1 MFKKYLWN
9 KWAVLILFALIVILP
24 NTIVASEPEQIVQE
38 WAIRIKSS
46 TQIETVV
53 QSTGASLL
61 GPVAHIAHTWLIS
74 FPINK
79 ADQAQA
85 ILIRNKDIEWFAPQI
100 KRQKFPRE
108 IAFDLVYSDP
118 IFPYQWHLENTGQ
131 SGGTPDLDIHVRNV
145 WQNMN
150 ILGNGVVIGIVDN
163 GVQHTHPDLS
173 FNFVAS
179 DSWDFVDND
188 ADPSPDLGKDSAH
201 GTTIAGLAAA
211 RDNFNCGLGVA
222 YRAGIAG
229 IRLTSQPYSDAEE
242 AIALSY
248 QRQSIDVY
256 TYTWGP
262 EDSGQ
267 ILGKPGP
274 LTLQAL
280 ALNTAQGRNSLGN
293 VYVVAAGN
301 GNGKG
306 DNVNYDGLAN
316 SRFTIAVGSVDHNGK
331 HSAYSEPGAALMVV
345 APGSGDGIF
354 ISGTDLQG
362 LHGESCGDCQN
373 HINGT
378 SASAAQV
385 AGVIAL
391 MIEAKPDLS
400 WRDVQ
405 HILIHSATK
414 NDPDDQQWMQNAA
427 GFNFNP
433 KYGFGLVSAEAAVK
447 KAIGW
452 TSVNPS
458 SFIPYKKQVD
468 QRIPDADETGII
480 SSINVNAATNY
491 KIEHVEI
498 ILNATH
504 EYRGQLEISLTSPS
518 GTKSVLAEAH
528 ADASENYASWTFMTV
543 QNWGEA
549 IQGDWQLS
557 VVDNQGGH
565 SGRLISWELILHLNG
580 EIGPLP
586 PMARDDHE
594 TTAINTPVTINVI
607 ENDFDP
613 NGDELTIIDLTT
625 PTSGTVIKNADQ
637 TVTYTPDDNFLG
649 KDQFQYTLSD
659 GRGGQDT
666 ATVTIS
672 TVIINDPGFEKGTPN
687 PFWIENSRLS
697 ESVIMAS
704 PELAHNGKYLVQFKG
719 GRDGKEVATC
729 DQEIVMPE
737 ASRASLTFWMKILS
751 DDVYGHLNVV
761 VDGDFY
767 IFTIS
772 QIHRNE
778 YANWRPVVVNLD
790 GFADGQSHNIK
801 FQATIQSGNGDTV
814 FLLDDVSMSIGEQ
827 PPVATNDYVQ
837 TDMNQPINIDVLAND
852 YDPNMDII
860 TVSQVSAP
868 RHGTA
873 LANFNKTISYTPE
886 KMFVGEDS
894 FTYMINDQKGG
905 THTAQVYVTVV
916 TDKKLIL
923 SVPDKVIEGENT
935 ITGKLSVP
943 EILTES
949 LDVYLTSSDTSE
961 IQCALSIVTLQAGE
975 KERNVNFLVIDDTEP
990 DGFQKVTISASASGW
1005 ISTEIAVEVADNDV
1019 GPLLMVA
1026 PESAQLPP
1034 QSGIFDFQVQNKG
1047 QGNMAWTAVCN
1058 QTWIRVIS
1066 GQAGTNTGTIK
1077 VQYDTNPNQTVRTA
1091 NLVVMAPDAQNSQ
1104 ITVPIVQEKGSI
1116 EPPILKV
1123 TPTELLV
1130 AYDENKVILYVEN
1143 SGPGN
1148 MVWQARAN
1156 EDWLIITDGN
1166 NGVNAGQIIV
1176 QYLTNTG
1183 NTRKGTVQVT
1193 APGAINSPVTI
1204 VFTQEEGHVP
1214 TPILHVEP
1222 TLITLSESD
1231 DSVTVS
1237 VSNQGEG
1244 QMFWHSKTETP
1255 WLTILSGQTGIDEGT
1270 ISINCTE
1277 NLGPERTGEII
1288 VACAESN
1295 PPTILV
1301 QIQQMQCPPAIIEI
1315 DPKSVEVSGV
1325 NGVVEFHIFNAGGG
1339 NMNWTATAD
1348 HTWLNI
1354 ISGISGVNEGT
1365 ITVAYEKNLDDVRI
1379 GTITVISS
1387 DAENQTISVQI
1398 QQRKFGEV
1406 REQKLIIGKA
1416 SDRLGEQ
1423 VSMAPNLI
1431 IAGASMNDDHGSNAG
1446 IAYIWRFKDNQWQQD
1461 AHIKASDAE
1470 QYDHFGCA
1478 VDISGNIAVVGA
1490 YGNDDNLSQ
1499 SGSAYV
1505 FRYNNAAW
1513 IEESKIVASDGYLND
1528 NFGHSVAV
1536 SASYIIIGAN
1546 EDDDLGS
1553 NSGSAYVYTYDE
1565 NSEQWK
1571 EQAKLQPSD
1580 GESYDNFACSVDI
1593 AGDYAIIGADR
1604 DDDHGSTSGSAYIF
1618 KRELDNWHQQTKLT
1632 PDDGS
1637 KYDHFGYDVAISDHF
1652 AVIGSYAD
1660 DAKGTKSGSAY
1671 VFENKNGTW
1680 QQVAKLTPSDGTRE
1694 DFFGWSVAISG
1705 NNIIVGAYGD
1715 DDKGSRSG
1723 SVYIFQRVQE
1733 TWTEMKKI
1741 CAADGE
1747 SNDYFAYSVAIS
1759 GHYALVGAYG
1769 DDDYGT
1775 QSGAVYVYDFRDALA
1790 SQSAQNISQA
1800 PQLKLTQIPPLGNRV
1815 QNLKGRITGLDTTHW
1830 GVNVYAKRQG
1840 WWHAMCIPA
1849 FLSSD
1854 GYWACDITKGPY
1866 DYQADA
1872 LSIFVLPLTLTIPE
1886 KPNGQLSDVLYKESL
1901 LMKII
1906 KR

>member
-1 MFKKYLWN
+1 MFKKQSWN
-9 KWAVLILFALIVILP
+9 EWSVLILFALITMLP
-24 NTIVASEPEQIVQE
+24 NIIAASEPEQMVQD

-46 TQIETVV
+46 AKIDTVV
-53 QSTGASLL
+53 QATGTKLL
-61 GPVAHIAHTWLIS
+61 GPVAHIARTWLIS
-74 FPINK
+74 FPITRV
-79 ADQAQA
+79 DQAQA
-85 ILIRNKDIEWFAPQI
+85 ILIRNLDIEWFAPQV
-100 KRQKFPRE
+100 KKQKFPRE
-108 IAFDLVYSDP
+108 IEFDLVYSDP

-131 SGGTPDLDIHVRNV
+131 SGGTIDLDIHVRNV

-173 FNFVAS
+173 FNFVVS

-188 ADPSPDLGKDSAH
+188 ADPSPNLGQDSAH

-211 RDNFNCGLGVA
+211 RDNYHCGLGVA

-229 IRLTSQPYSDAEE
+229 IRLTSQPVSDAQE

-248 QRQSIDVY
+248 QRQSIDIY

-262 EDSGQ
+262 EDNGQ
-267 ILGKPGP
+267 ILGKLGP
-274 LTLQAL
+274 LTLEAL

-331 HSAYSEPGAALMVV
+331 HSTYSEPGAALMVV
-345 APGSGDGIF
+345 APGSGDGVF
-354 ISGTDLQG
+354 LSGTDLQG

-391 MIEAKPDLS
+391 MIEANPDLS

-405 HILIHSATK
+405 HVLINSATK
-414 NDPDDQQWMQNAA
+414 NDPDDAQWVQNAA
-427 GFNFNP
+427 DLSFNP
-433 KYGFGLVSAEAAVK
+433 KYGFGMVNAEAAVNTAK
-447 KAIGW
+447 SW

-458 SFIPYKKQVD
+458 SFIPYKNQVD
-468 QRIPDADETGII
+468 QAIPDNTPTGIT
-480 SSINVNAATNY
+480 STINVNASTDY
-491 KIEHVEI
+491 KIEHVEVV
-498 ILNATH
+498 LNATH
-504 EYRGQLEISLTSPS
+504 EYRGQLEITLTSPS

-528 ADASENYASWTFMTV
+528 ADAGENYASWTFMTV

-549 IQGDWQLS
+549 IQGNWQLS
-557 VVDNQGGH
+557 VVDAQGGH
-565 SGRLISWELILHLNG
+565 TGTLISWELILHLNG

-586 PMARDDHE
+586 PMARDDQE

-613 NGDELTIIDLTT
+613 NGDDLTIIDLTT
-625 PTSGTVIKNADQ
+625 PTSGTVVKNDDQ

-649 KDQFQYTLSD
+649 KDQFQYTISD

-666 ATVTIS
+666 ATVYIS
-672 TVIINDPGFEKGTPN
+672 TVIINDPGFEKGSPN
-687 PFWIENSRLS
+687 PFWIENSTLS

-704 PELAHNGKYLVQFKG
+704 PKLAHSGKYLVHFKG
-719 GRDGKEVATC
+719 GREGKEVATC
-729 DQEIVMPE
+729 DQDVIMPV
-737 ASRASLTFWMKILS
+737 ASHASLTFWMKILAA
-751 DDVYGHLNVV
+751 DVYGHLNVV
-761 VDGDFY
+761 VDGEFF

-772 QIHRNE
+772 QIHHNQ

-790 GFADGQSHNIK
+790 GFADGNSHNIK

-837 TDMNQPINIDVLAND
+837 TEMNQPVNIDILAND
-852 YDPNMDII
+852 YDPNMDLI
-860 TVSQVSAP
+860 TVTQISTPQ
-868 RHGTA
+868 HGTA
-873 LANFNKTISYTPE
+873 LANFNKTITYTPE
-886 KMFVGEDS
+886 KMFVGVDT
-894 FTYMINDQKGG
+894 FTYTINDQKGG
-905 THTAQVYVTVV
+905 THSAQVHVAVI

-923 SVPDKVIEGENT
+923 SVPEKVIEGEGT
-935 ITGKLSVP
+935 INGKLSVP
-943 EILTES
+943 EVLTED
-949 LDVYLTSSDTSE
+949 LDVYLISSDTSE
-961 IQCALSIVTLQAGE
+961 IQCALSLVTLQAGE
-975 KERNVNFLVIDDTEP
+975 KERNVQFLVIDDTEP
-990 DGFQKVTISASASGW
+990 DGFQKLTISASATGW
-1005 ISTEIAVEVADNDV
+1005 ISTEVSMEVADNDV
-1019 GPLLMVA
+1019 GPLLMIT
-1026 PESAQLPP
+1026 PESAQLPS
-1034 QSGIFDFQVQNKG
+1034 QSGFFDFQVQNKG

-1066 GQAGTNTGTIK
+1066 GQAGTNSGAIRL
-1077 VQYDTNPNQTVRTA
+1077 QFDTNPNQSVRTA
-1091 NLVVMAPDAQNSQ
+1091 TLIVMAPDAQNSQ
-1104 ITVPIVQEKGSI
+1104 ISVPIVQEKGSVAS
-1116 EPPILKV
+1116 PILNV

-1130 AYDENKVILYVEN
+1130 SYAENQSILYVEN

-1156 EDWLIITDGN
+1156 VDWLIITAGD

-1183 NTRKGTVQVT
+1183 DIRQGSVQVT
-1193 APGAINSPVTI
+1193 ATGATNSPVNI
-1204 VFTQEEGHVP
+1204 VFTQEKGHVP
-1214 TPILHVEP
+1214 TPVLHVDP
-1222 TLITLSESD
+1222 TLLTISESGG
-1231 DSVTVS
+1231 SLTLN
-1237 VSNQGEG
+1237 VSNQGDG

-1255 WLTILSGQTGIDEGT
+1255 WITIVSGHTGIDKGT
-1270 ISINCTE
+1270 IAFDCTT
-1277 NLGPERTGEII
+1277 NLGAERSGEII
-1288 VACAESN
+1288 VACAEST

-1301 QIQQMQCPPAIIEI
+1301 QVQQNQCPPAVIDIE
-1315 DPKSVEVSGV
+1315 PKSVEVAGV
-1325 NGVVEFHIFNAGGG
+1325 NGAVEFRVTNAGGG
-1339 NMNWTATAD
+1339 NLNWTATAD
-1348 HTWLNI
+1348 HSWLNI
-1354 ISGISGVNEGT
+1354 LSGNSGVNEGT
-1365 ITVAYEKNLDDVRI
+1365 ITVAYEKNIDDIRV
-1379 GTITVISS
+1379 GTITVSS
-1387 DAENQTISVQI
+1387 PDAENKNMSVQI

-1406 REQKLIIGKA
+1406 REHKLIVGNA
-1416 SDRLGEQ
+1416 SDRMGEK
-1423 VSMAPNLI
+1423 VSMTQNLI
-1431 IAGASMNDDHGSNAG
+1431 IAGASMNDERGSNAG
-1446 IAYIWRFKDNQWQQD
+1446 IAYIWRLKNNQWQQE
-1461 AHIKASDAE
+1461 AHITSSDAE

-1505 FRYNNAAW
+1505 FRFNNDAW

-1553 NSGSAYVYTYDE
+1553 NSGSAYVFTYDVNAE
-1565 NSEQWK
+1565 KWR
-1571 EQAKLQPSD
+1571 EQAKLQASD

-1618 KRELDNWHQQTKLT
+1618 KRELDKWHQQVKLT
-1632 PDDGS
+1632 PADGS
-1637 KYDHFGYDVAISDHF
+1637 KYDHFGFDVAISNHY

-1671 VFENKNGTW
+1671 VFENIDGTW

-1715 DDKGSRSG
+1715 DDHGSQSG
-1723 SVYIFQRVQE
+1723 AAYIFQRVQE

-1741 CAADGE
+1741 CAGDGE

-1759 GHYALVGAYG
+1759 GHHALVGAYG
-1769 DDDYGT
+1769 NDDYGT

-1790 SQSAQNISQA
+1790 SESTLDISQT
-1800 PQLKLTQIPPLGNRV
+1800 PQLKMMKIPPPGNRIQDLEGCV
-1815 QNLKGRITGLDTTHW
+1815 TGLDPKNW
-1830 GVNVYAKRQG
+1830 GVNVYSKQQE

-1849 FLSSD
+1849 KLSSD
-1854 GYWACDITKGPY
+1854 GCWSCDITKGPY
-1866 DYQADA
+1866 DHHARE
-1872 LSIFVLPLTLTIPE
+1872 LMIFVLPFTLAPPE
-1886 KPNGQLSDVLYKESL
+1886 ISNGQLPDVLYEKAV
-1901 LMKII
+1901 LMKNIQ
-1906 KR
+1906 R